1 MDDELAQA
9 PEELRAACRRAPA
22 TAAGFRLSVHPGT
35 LDVTVDVQLRPG
47 EPHP

>member
-1 MDDELAQA
+1 MEDELARV
-9 PEELRAACRRAPA
+9 PEEAMPG
-22 TAAGFRLSVHPGT
+22 TIYNSGGFRLTVHPGT